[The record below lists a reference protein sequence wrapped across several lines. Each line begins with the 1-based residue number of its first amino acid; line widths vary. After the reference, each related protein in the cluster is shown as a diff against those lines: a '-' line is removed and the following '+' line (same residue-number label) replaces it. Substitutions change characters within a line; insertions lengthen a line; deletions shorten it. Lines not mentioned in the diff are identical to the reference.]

1 MQGKL
6 KKLWLRIVL
15 FIAGFAGV
23 FIFLYPFVTKG
34 IKNIGN
40 LTGVVLGICLILY
53 AVWFHRVNHRVKKW
67 LTRTTGKVICGIV
80 LLIVVIAVGFA
91 AAGTIC
97 MVRASKTAPKD
108 ETVMIVLGCGVN
120 GDRPSLMLTERL
132 DAAYDYLN
140 THEEVVGIL
149 SGGQGKGENIS
160 EAECMYRYLT
170 EKGIAKERLYKEER
184 STSTRENLLYSKKIM
199 EEEHLDFRVIIV
211 TNEFHEYRASVIA
224 EHTGITPSA
233 VCGKTAWWLLPT
245 YYLRELYGIV
255 FEWIF

>member
-1 MQGKL
+1 M

-53 AVWFHRVNHRVKKW
+53 AAWFHRVNCRVKKW

-80 LLIVVIAVGFA
+80 LLIVLVAVGFA

-160 EAECMYRYLT
+160 EAECMYR
-170 EKGIAKERLYKEER
+170 
-184 STSTRENLLYSKKIM
+184 
-199 EEEHLDFRVIIV
+199 
-211 TNEFHEYRASVIA
+211 
-224 EHTGITPSA
+224 
-233 VCGKTAWWLLPT
+233 
-245 YYLRELYGIV
+245 
-255 FEWIF
+255 

>member
-40 LTGVVLGICLILY
+40 LTGVILGICLILY
-53 AVWFHRVNHRVKKW
+53 AAWFHRVNRRVKKW
-67 LTRTTGKVICGIV
+67 LTRTAGKVICGIV
-80 LLIVVIAVGFA
+80 LLIVLVAVGFA

-97 MVRASKTAPKD
+97 MVRASKTAPKN

-140 THEEVVGIL
+140 THEEVVCIL

-160 EAECMYRYLT
+160 EAECMYRYLI
-170 EKGIAKERLYKEER
+170 EKGIAKERLYKEDR
-184 STSTRENLLYSKKIM
+184 STSTRENLLYSKKII
-199 EEEHLDFRVIIV
+199 EEKNLDPQVIIV

-224 EHTGITPSA
+224 EYTGIKPSV

>member
-1 MQGKL
+1 M
-6 KKLWLRIVL
+6 
-15 FIAGFAGV
+15 
-23 FIFLYPFVTKG
+23 
-34 IKNIGN
+34 
-40 LTGVVLGICLILY
+40 IL
-53 AVWFHRVNHRVKKW
+53 
-67 LTRTTGKVICGIV
+67 
-80 LLIVVIAVGFA
+80 
-91 AAGTIC
+91 
-97 MVRASKTAPKD
+97 ASKIACRRCGD
-108 ETVMIVLGCGVN
+108 LIVLGCGVN

-140 THEEVVGIL
+140 THEEVVCIL

-170 EKGIAKERLYKEER
+170 EKGIARDRLYKEDR
-184 STSTRENLLYSKKIM
+184 STSTRENLLYSKKII
-199 EEEHLDFRVIIV
+199 EEKNLDPQVIIV

-224 EHTGITPSA
+224 EHTGIKPSA

>member
-1 MQGKL
+1 M

-53 AVWFHRVNHRVKKW
+53 AAWFHRVNCRVKKW

-80 LLIVVIAVGFA
+80 LLIVLVAVGFA

-120 GDRPSLMLTERL
+120 GD
-132 DAAYDYLN
+132 
-140 THEEVVGIL
+140 
-149 SGGQGKGENIS
+149 
-160 EAECMYRYLT
+160 
-170 EKGIAKERLYKEER
+170 
-184 STSTRENLLYSKKIM
+184 
-199 EEEHLDFRVIIV
+199 
-211 TNEFHEYRASVIA
+211 
-224 EHTGITPSA
+224 
-233 VCGKTAWWLLPT
+233 
-245 YYLRELYGIV
+245 
-255 FEWIF
+255 

>member
-1 MQGKL
+1 
-6 KKLWLRIVL
+6 
-15 FIAGFAGV
+15 
-23 FIFLYPFVTKG
+23 
-34 IKNIGN
+34 
-40 LTGVVLGICLILY
+40 
-53 AVWFHRVNHRVKKW
+53 
-67 LTRTTGKVICGIV
+67 
-80 LLIVVIAVGFA
+80 
-91 AAGTIC
+91 

-184 STSTRENLLYSKKIM
+184 STSTRENLLYS
-199 EEEHLDFRVIIV
+199 
-211 TNEFHEYRASVIA
+211 
-224 EHTGITPSA
+224 TGITPSA

>member
-1 MQGKL
+1 M
-6 KKLWLRIVL
+6 I
-15 FIAGFAGV
+15 
-23 FIFLYPFVTKG
+23 
-34 IKNIGN
+34 
-40 LTGVVLGICLILY
+40 
-53 AVWFHRVNHRVKKW
+53 
-67 LTRTTGKVICGIV
+67 
-80 LLIVVIAVGFA
+80 
-91 AAGTIC
+91 
-97 MVRASKTAPKD
+97 RASKSAPGD

-140 THEEVVGIL
+140 THEEVVCIL

-170 EKGIAKERLYKEER
+170 EKGIAQNRLYKEDR
-184 STSTRENLLYSKKIM
+184 STSTRENLLYSKKII
-199 EEEHLDFRVIIV
+199 EEKNLDPQVIIV

-224 EHTGITPSA
+224 EHTGVKPSA
-233 VCGKTAWWLLPT
+233 VCGQTAWWLLPT

>member
-53 AVWFHRVNHRVKKW
+53 AAWFHRVNCRVKKW
-67 LTRTTGKVICGIV
+67 LTRTAGKVICGIV
-80 LLIVVIAVGFA
+80 LLIVLVAVGFA
-91 AAGTIC
+91 TAGTIC

-140 THEEVVGIL
+140 THEEVVCIL

-160 EAECMYRYLT
+160 EAECMYRYLI
-170 EKGIAKERLYKEER
+170 EKGIAKERLYKEDR
-184 STSTRENLLYSKKIM
+184 STSTRENLLYSKKII
-199 EEEHLDFRVIIV
+199 EEKNLDPQVIIV

-224 EHTGITPSA
+224 EYTGIKPST

>member
-1 MQGKL
+1 M

-53 AVWFHRVNHRVKKW
+53 AAWFHRVNRRVKKW
-67 LTRTTGKVICGIV
+67 MTRTAGKVICGIV
-80 LLIVVIAVGFA
+80 LLIVLVAVGFA

-97 MVRASKTAPKD
+97 MIRASKD

-140 THEEVVGIL
+140 THEEVVCIL

-170 EKGIAKERLYKEER
+170 EKGIARDRLYKEDR
-184 STSTRENLLYSKKIM
+184 STSTRENLLYSKKII
-199 EEEHLDFRVIIV
+199 EEKNLDPQVIIV

-224 EHTGITPSA
+224 EHTGIKPSA

>member
-1 MQGKL
+1 
-6 KKLWLRIVL
+6 
-15 FIAGFAGV
+15 
-23 FIFLYPFVTKG
+23 
-34 IKNIGN
+34 
-40 LTGVVLGICLILY
+40 
-53 AVWFHRVNHRVKKW
+53 
-67 LTRTTGKVICGIV
+67 
-80 LLIVVIAVGFA
+80 
-91 AAGTIC
+91 
-97 MVRASKTAPKD
+97 
-108 ETVMIVLGCGVN
+108 
-120 GDRPSLMLTERL
+120 MLTERL

>member
-53 AVWFHRVNHRVKKW
+53 AAWFHRVNRRVKKW
-67 LTRTTGKVICGIV
+67 MTRTAGKIICGIV
-80 LLIVVIAVGFA
+80 LLIVLVAVGFA

-97 MVRASKTAPKD
+97 MIRASKSAPKD
-108 ETVMIVLGCGVN
+108 ESVMIVLGCGVN

-140 THEEVVGIL
+140 THEEVVCIL

-170 EKGIAKERLYKEER
+170 EKGIAQDRLYKEDR
-184 STSTRENLLYSKKIM
+184 STSTRENLLYSKKII
-199 EEEHLDFRVIIV
+199 EEKNLDPQVIIV

-224 EHTGITPSA
+224 EHTGIKPSA
-233 VCGKTAWWLLPT
+233 VCGKTAGWVLPT